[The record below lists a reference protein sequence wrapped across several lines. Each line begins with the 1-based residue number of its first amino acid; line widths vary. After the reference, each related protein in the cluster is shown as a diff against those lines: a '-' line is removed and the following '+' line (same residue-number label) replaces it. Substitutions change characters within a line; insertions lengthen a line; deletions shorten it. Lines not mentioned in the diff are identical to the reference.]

1 MQYWL
6 QKDNTP
12 EMTQLGEA
20 IARYHKLLEGG
31 QYQNLAWA
39 HQLHE
44 RMQANN
50 LAVSGRPVSPVLR
63 PHFITR
69 RQYAGLAKAV
79 ESFSS
84 AIARIEKLAVAS
96 PALLSRMELLPAEKM
111 LAAVD
116 PGYPFL
122 SVTSLIDTHLNNGT
136 VRFARY
142 IPDTPV
148 GVAYGEAL
156 SDLFYDAPPVKDL
169 RKRYHLEKLP
179 GTKHLLQAIL
189 KTYKDWGGKNK
200 KPNVA
205 ILEFRQPFQ
214 TTESGES
221 ALIAQLFRREGHAV
235 EVVSPDQLEYRNG
248 VLRRGEFPIELMFRR
263 IKVQEFLVRFEL
275 THPLLRAY
283 QEHAV
288 CMVNSFRSEMGQKKA
303 MFDLL
308 TDEEI
313 TADFPA
319 SERKALQELLP
330 WTRVVRE
337 SKTRYKKKLINLPEF
352 ILNHRQKLVL
362 RPNDDGAD
370 QNSFRGSELDDAAW
384 EKAVKAALRNPYV
397 VQEVVEPVVDVFPV
411 LQYGHLEMQKMRVD
425 VHPHSYLGKVQ
436 GCSSWLT
443 AIGPSGF
450 STLSGVAPTF
460 ILESK

>member
-1 MQYWL
+1 
-6 QKDNTP
+6 
-12 EMTQLGEA
+12 MTQLSEA

-31 QYQNLAWA
+31 QFQNLAWA
-39 HQLHE
+39 HQLRE

-84 AIARIEKLAVAS
+84 AIARIEKLAIAS

-116 PGYPFL
+116 PGYSFL

-156 SDLFYDAPPVKDL
+156 SDLFYDAPPVKEL

-179 GTKHLLQAIL
+179 GTKHLLLAIL
-189 KTYKDWGGKNK
+189 KTYKEWGGKNK

-214 TTESGES
+214 TNESGES

-313 TADFPA
+313 TANFPA
-319 SERKALQELLP
+319 VERKALQELLP

-352 ILNHRQKLVL
+352 ILHHRQKLVL

-384 EKAVKAALRNPYV
+384 EKALKTALRNPYV

-443 AIGPSGF
+443 AMGPSGF

>member
-1 MQYWL
+1 
-6 QKDNTP
+6 
-12 EMTQLGEA
+12 MTQLAEA

-31 QYQNLAWA
+31 SYHNLAWA
-39 HQLHE
+39 HQLQE

-69 RQYAGLAKAV
+69 RQYAGLVKAV

-84 AIARIEKLAVAS
+84 AIERVEKMAIAS
-96 PALLSRMELLPAEKM
+96 PSLLSRMELLPAEKM

-116 PGYPFL
+116 PGYQFL

-136 VRFARY
+136 LRFARY

-156 SDLFYDAPPVKDL
+156 SDLFYDAPPVKEF

-179 GTKHLLQAIL
+179 GTKYLLQAIL

-200 KPNVA
+200 KPHIA

-214 TTESGES
+214 TGESGES
-221 ALIAQLFRREGHAV
+221 ALIAQLFRRDGHPV

-248 VLRRGEFPIELMFRR
+248 VLRRGEFPIDLIFRR
-263 IKVQEFLVRFEL
+263 IRVQEFLVRFDL

-283 QEHAV
+283 RERAV
-288 CMVNSFRSEMGQKKA
+288 CMVNSFRSEMAQKKA
-303 MFDLL
+303 IFDLL

-313 TADFPA
+313 TASFPA
-319 SERKALQELLP
+319 VERKALQELIP

-337 SKTRYKKKLINLPEF
+337 SKTRYKKRLVDLPEF
-352 ILNHRQKLVL
+352 ILQNRLKLVL
-362 RPNDDGAD
+362 RPNDESTD
-370 QNSFRGSELDDAAW
+370 QHSFRGSELDEGAW
-384 EKAVKAALRNPYV
+384 DKALKTALRNPYV
-397 VQEVVEPVVDVFPV
+397 VQEVIEPVVDTFPV
-411 LQYGHLEMQKMRVD
+411 LQYGHLELQKMRVD

-443 AIGPSGF
+443 AIGTGGF
-450 STLSGVAPTF
+450 SSLSGVAPTF
-460 ILESK
+460 ILEPK